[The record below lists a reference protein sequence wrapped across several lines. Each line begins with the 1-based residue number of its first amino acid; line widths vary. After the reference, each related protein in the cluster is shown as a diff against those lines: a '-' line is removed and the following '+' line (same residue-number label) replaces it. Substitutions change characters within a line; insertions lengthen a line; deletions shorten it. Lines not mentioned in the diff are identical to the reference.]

1 MSVSIRR
8 ARPDDLA
15 FLLELVADDE
25 VAPYLARR
33 GSESATIEREIE
45 RSEREPDAFGR
56 FVIEVDDEPAG
67 TMRFERANERSRI
80 AHLGGLAVHPRF
92 RGRRLADEAALLFRA
107 HLLGELGFHR
117 LELEIYGFNE
127 RAIAHA
133 ERIGMIREGVKRR
146 AYLVDGEWVDGV
158 LFGLVKEDLG
168 RTADADQDR

>member
-8 ARPDDLA
+8 ARPDDLE
-15 FLLELVADDE
+15 FLLDLVQGEA

-33 GSESATIEREIE
+33 GSEPETIEREVE
-45 RSEREPDAFGR
+45 RSASEPAAFGR
-56 FVIEVDDEPAG
+56 FLIEVDGERAG

-92 RGRRLADEAALLFRA
+92 RGRRLADEAALLFRS

-127 RAIAHA
+127 RALAHA
-133 ERIGMIREGVKRR
+133 ERIGMTREGVKRS

-158 LFGLVKEDLG
+158 IFGLVVEDLE
-168 RTADADQDR
+168 Q

>member
-33 GSESATIEREIE
+33 GSEPATIKAELE

-56 FVIEVDDEPAG
+56 FVIEVDGEPAG
-67 TMRFERANERSRI
+67 TMHFERANERSRI
-80 AHLGGLAVHPRF
+80 AHLGGLAVQPRF
-92 RGRRLADEAALLFRA
+92 RGQRLADEAALLFRS

-117 LELEIYGFNE
+117 LELEIYGFND

-133 ERIGMIREGVKRR
+133 ERIGLIREGVKRR

-158 LFGLVKEDLG
+158 LFGLVSEDLE
-168 RTADADQDR
+168 R

>member
-8 ARPDDLA
+8 ARPDDLE
-15 FLLELVADDE
+15 FLLELVLDEE

-33 GSESATIEREIE
+33 GSEPETIVRELE

-56 FVIEVDDEPAG
+56 FVIEVGGERAG

-80 AHLGGLAVHPRF
+80 AQLGGLAVHPRF
-92 RGRRLADEAALLFRA
+92 RGRRLADEAALLFRT
-107 HLLGELGFHR
+107 HLLEELGFHR

-127 RAIAHA
+127 RAITHA
-133 ERIGMIREGVKRR
+133 ERIGMTREGVKRR

-158 LFGLVKEDLG
+158 LFGLVVEDLE
-168 RTADADQDR
+168 Q